1 MKTFLEMNMILNNAD
16 VHIWKVLEVWR
27 TELSDDYVITLKL
40 ESKSLLKGFG

>member
-1 MKTFLEMNMILNNAD
+1 MQMFISGKFLKF
-16 VHIWKVLEVWR
+16 VR